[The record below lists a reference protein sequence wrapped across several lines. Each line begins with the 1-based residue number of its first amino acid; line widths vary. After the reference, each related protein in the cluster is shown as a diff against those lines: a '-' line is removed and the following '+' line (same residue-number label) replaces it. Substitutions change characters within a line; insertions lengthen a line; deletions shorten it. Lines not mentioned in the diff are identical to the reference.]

1 MVNLGEMEE
10 GALEDGEEVVDGDQ
24 EMMIPRHL
32 IREPENDT
40 QEVMVLQNNK
50 GGDQAFGPVQRQV
63 LPGHIL
69 QEIEVI
75 DNKTKVAV
83 YGVVVVEAGAGA
95 GAHGVEVHDLEAQAL
110 LLPIHTQAPVSAP
123 HPEDNRQQAQ
133 EKSTC

>member
-40 QEVMVLQNNK
+40 QEVMVRQNNK
-50 GGDQAFGPVQRQV
+50 GGDQASGPVRRQV

-69 QEIEVI
+69 QEIEGI

-83 YGVVVVEAGAGA
+83 YGVVVVEA

-110 LLPIHTQAPVSAP
+110 LLPIPTQAPVSDP